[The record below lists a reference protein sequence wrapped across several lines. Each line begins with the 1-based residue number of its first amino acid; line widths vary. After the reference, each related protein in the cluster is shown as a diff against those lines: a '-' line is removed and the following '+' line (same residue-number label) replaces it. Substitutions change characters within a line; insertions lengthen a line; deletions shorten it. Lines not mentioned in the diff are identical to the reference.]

1 MTHATLLLG
10 PERRRRW
17 HEDERLRILEAA
29 FAPGAVVS
37 QVARNFQISTGL
49 IYTWRRQA
57 LQQGVAP
64 AFAPAV
70 IIDEHPPTAPVPQQ
84 AAITIELSRGVRVS
98 IAAHAP
104 AALVTA
110 ALRALR

>member
-1 MTHATLLLG
+1 MAYFCS
-10 PERRRRW
+10 
-17 HEDERLRILEAA
+17 AA
-29 FAPGAVVS
+29 YTK
-37 QVARNFQISTGL
+37 ARNQNIAARNPLNRPQGCPKTPL
-49 IYTWRRQA
+49 TIYTWRRQA